1 MLDVENGREE
11 RVSKYQ
17 WQLKEPLRLG
27 FLSIHGRDECCSQ
40 MMKGVFEAAKVHNA
54 NVIRFSYNTNEG
66 DMRKVPFE
74 MTKILELYKKLKLD
88 GLIFLGWLYEIEEE
102 TIEGILKQVEVFP
115 ILSLGKVYKNI
126 PNVYMDGGKY
136 LKELLIHLSKVHGY
150 RNIAFIS
157 PLIYD
162 NRVKVYVDTMKEL
175 GIFKSDLYLK
185 SDILCASDFD
195 ARAEEVLNILINIR
209 KVKFDV
215 IVSMYNDEAVAL
227 VNKLQQRGI
236 SIPKDVAVT
245 SYDDFES
252 GKFNFP
258 SLTTIYYPYWEIGY
272 VGCEK
277 LIELIT
283 TGYTDLSTEIP
294 ARVIYRDSCG
304 CTKLFSSNSDYN
316 ILDTKRLWLLHNGER
331 VEAFALEIKKHY
343 PYLPIDVKR
352 LLHLL
357 LESYKEKSEDDFF
370 IMLMQQLNN
379 SLDRLLYPSSFEDL
393 LEIIHSMR
401 EFVLDSVSR
410 KEVGWG
416 DWFNNI
422 FYKVH
427 TLVSEKMIL
436 AMGQR
441 EVITNR
447 LNQNLYA
454 TGKQLITTF
463 NISGLFDILTSN
475 LPKLD
480 IPSCYIFLF
489 NGTDYSYENCIL
501 AFEYSGGKKRNLEGI
516 KTINCIKYMDKLLM
530 QKKIILTQLL
540 CIGEELSGLVL
551 FEPSLMDERMYNLL
565 AVYLSS
571 AINGTK
577 LLNNLNIAK
586 KDSELN
592 ALQSQINPHF
602 LYNTLEILYWE
613 ATAAGQ
619 KNISEMLINLSRLF
633 RLMLNKGKSF
643 ILISR
648 EKELIQCYLNL
659 QKMRL
664 EEKLNFTIKLDDNI
678 LNYMIPKLTLQPF
691 IENSIVHGLEGKIT
705 GGNIEILG
713 TLINKKIKFRITDDG
728 IGMSRETI
736 SEILAC
742 ADKNFMNKS
751 SLLEGYAIKNVVE
764 RLKLY
769 FTNEYSLEFYSEI
782 GRGTTVE
789 IVIPAEEYRAVRK
802 EDNLND

>member
-1 MLDVENGREE
+1 MIEVEKGG
-11 RVSKYQ
+11 VKQVHKYK
-17 WQLKEPLRLG
+17 WKHKGTLRLG

-40 MMKGVFEAAKVHNA
+40 MMKGVFEAAKIHNV
-54 NVIRFSYNTNEG
+54 NVIRLAYNTNEE
-66 DMRKVPFE
+66 DMRKIPFE
-74 MTKILELYKKLKLD
+74 MTKILELYKNLNLD

-102 TIEGILKQVEVFP
+102 AIKSFLKQVEAFP
-115 ILSLGKVYKNI
+115 ILSLGKVYKTI

-150 RNIAFIS
+150 KNIAFIS
-157 PLIYD
+157 PLIHD
-162 NRVKVYVDTMKEL
+162 NRVKVYLETMKEL
-175 GIFKSDLYLK
+175 NIFKSDLYLA
-185 SDILCASDFD
+185 SEILCASDFD
-195 ARAEEVLNILINIR
+195 SRAEEALNMLINIR

-215 IVSMYNDEAVAL
+215 IVSLYNDEAVAV
-227 VNKLQQRGI
+227 VNKLRQRGMI
-236 SIPKDVAVT
+236 VPNDVAVT

-283 TGYTDLSTEIP
+283 TGYTDFSTEIS

-304 CTKLFSSNSDYN
+304 CTKSFSNDSDYDISVIKN
-316 ILDTKRLWLLHNGER
+316 LWMLNDEEK
-331 VEAFALEIKKHY
+331 VEAFTLEVKRHY
-343 PYLPIDVKR
+343 PYLPIDAKK

-357 LESYKEKSEDDFF
+357 LESYKKKSTCDFF
-370 IMLMQQLNN
+370 NVLNQQLNN
-379 SLDRLLYPSSFEDL
+379 ALDRLLYPSSFEDL

-401 EFVLDSVSR
+401 EFVLYCVSEE
-410 KEVGWG
+410 KVEWS

-422 FYKVH
+422 FYKIH

-436 AMGQR
+436 AMGRR
-441 EVITNR
+441 EVITNK
-447 LNQNLYA
+447 LNQDLYV

-463 NISGLFDILTSN
+463 NTLGLFDILNDN

-480 IPSCYIFLF
+480 IQSCYIFLF
-489 NGTDYSYENCIL
+489 NDEDYSYENCIL
-501 AFEYSGGKKRNLEGI
+501 AFEYSGGKKTNLEGR
-516 KTINCIKYMDKLLM
+516 KTIKCIEYMDELLT

-551 FEPSLMDERMYNLL
+551 FEPGIMDERIYNLL
-565 AVYLSS
+565 SVYLSS

-577 LLNNLNIAK
+577 LLNNLKNAK

-613 ATAAGQ
+613 AAAAGQ

-633 RLMLNKGKSF
+633 RLILNKGKSF
-643 ILISR
+643 MIISR

-659 QKMRL
+659 QKMRF

-678 LNYMIPKLTLQPF
+678 LNYKIPKLTLQPF
-691 IENSIVHGLEGKIT
+691 IENAIVHGIERNID
-705 GGNIEILG
+705 GGNIEISG
-713 TLINKKIKFRITDDG
+713 TLINKKIKFKITDDG

-736 SEILAC
+736 EKILAC
-742 ADKNFMNKS
+742 GDKNFMDRS
-751 SLLEGYAIKNVVE
+751 SLLEGYAIKNVIE
-764 RLKLY
+764 RLRLY
-769 FTNEYSLEFYSEI
+769 FKNKYSLKFYSDV

-789 IVIPAEEYRAVRK
+789 IIIPAEEYRIGR
-802 EDNLND
+802 EGDNFND